1 MVPDRPGN
9 TARRVALMVRPVAD
23 RRICGRRQFGHLTH
37 ERFAMMKRGKRERPG
52 AHNGAHKENA
62 REMDSLRSLTNDTAM
77 VRADSLRGF
86 KDVVTSLG
94 GDPVALLEGAG
105 IEPSLLDHG
114 RGEIPHRQMVELF
127 ETAATQLTC
136 PDFGM
141 RLAVVQAAQGATKV
155 LGPLDVAMRNS
166 PTLGDAY
173 RYCADHLHAY
183 SSATQICFE
192 KLPDDSRVFMLF
204 EILLVGGTHQR
215 QAVEHALALT
225 QHGIHAISGGQARA
239 REVWFT
245 HEPLA
250 ALSTYRANFNAT
262 IRFGQSMN
270 GLLFDEQDFDLPLPD
285 TDPQLYEMA
294 TSFIDHRFPTSAMP
308 LRTRVRIN
316 VARLLVEGNCTQ
328 EHVAAALGLHPR
340 TLQRRLRE
348 EGESFEAIKDSVRR
362 DVALRYLQQPDVS
375 LVRVTEIL
383 GYSETS
389 VLSRSCLRWFCAS
402 PRELRNGLN
411 R

>member
-1 MVPDRPGN
+1 
-9 TARRVALMVRPVAD
+9 
-23 RRICGRRQFGHLTH
+23 
-37 ERFAMMKRGKRERPG
+37 MMNRGKRDRAHVDNAAHSVRSPRPLTG
-52 AHNGAHKENA
+52 
-62 REMDSLRSLTNDTAM
+62 RSPKPLSNDTAM
-77 VRADSLRGF
+77 IRSDSLRGF
-86 KDVVTSLG
+86 KEVVTRLG
-94 GDPVALLEGAG
+94 GDPVALLQGAG
-105 IEPSLLDHG
+105 IEASLVDRAG
-114 RGEIPHRQMVELF
+114 GEISYRQMVELF
-127 ETAATQLTC
+127 ETVATQLAC

-141 RLAVVQAAQGATKV
+141 RLAAVHAAQGATKV
-155 LGPLDVAMRNS
+155 LGPLDVAMRNA

-173 RYCADHLHAY
+173 RYCAEHLNVY
-183 SSATQICFE
+183 SSATQVCFE
-192 KLPDDSRVFMLF
+192 KLPDDPRVFMLF
-204 EILLVGGTHQR
+204 EIMLVGGTHQR

-250 ALSTYRANFNAT
+250 PLTTYRANFNAT
-262 IRFGQSMN
+262 VRFGQTMN
-270 GLLFDEQDFDLPLPD
+270 GLLFDEQDFDLPLPG

-294 TSFIDHRFPTSAMP
+294 TSFIDHRFPTAAMP

-316 VARLLVEGNCTQ
+316 IARLLVEGNCTQ
-328 EHVAAALGLHPR
+328 EHVASVLGLHPR

-389 VLSRSCLRWFCAS
+389 VLSRSCLRWFRAS
-402 PRELRNGLN
+402 PRELRNGLT